1 MRTIIRM
8 LEESAKRY
16 PNRFYSSM
24 KGESGWEGKTFGDID
39 TLSNYF
45 AATLIEDN
53 IEIGSNFGL
62 LAEGRSEWIIAEMG
76 LLKAKMVSV
85 PLSIKLTSD
94 EIAFRLT
101 HSEAKGIIASS
112 NTLDSVCKA
121 LETLQEKPVLY
132 YLDDNDDRLK
142 RNSEKYKWTEG
153 KDYIIWPKIIKRG
166 TELLKKNNE
175 LVKNSIA
182 EINENDVVNICY
194 TSGTTGNPKGIMLT
208 HLNYWSNSH
217 DAVQLFDLPDGK
229 LETLVVLPVDHS
241 FAHTVAI
248 YTALLRGITLSFVD
262 ARGSN
267 AAIVR
272 NFPKNLGEVNPT
284 FLLTVPSISGN
295 FMKKMISGIKQKGKF
310 VETIFNNGLDA
321 GIKRNGD
328 GFNKGSLLTHIKTF
342 IPYKLASILV
352 FPKLRQV
359 FGNRIEYCV
368 GGGALLEARQQ
379 HFFAAIGV
387 PVYQGYGLTEAAPI
401 ISSNS
406 PLKYKFGTSG
416 VVAPSVTCKIMVDDT
431 TEAKVNQRGEIVIKG
446 DNVMK
451 GYFKNPEATKEVLR
465 EEDGE
470 TWLWTGDLGYYDE
483 DNFLVV
489 TGRAKA
495 LLIAKDGEKY
505 SPEEV
510 EEVMVN
516 NVDLINQLVVYNDH
530 DPITTALV
538 TLQEEAVKAL
548 ITKEGIKDQK
558 ELYDSVIKILKSYE
572 DKAKGIIPSQWIP
585 SRFTIIEKA
594 FSEDD
599 GLVNSTM
606 KLVRYKVIEHYK
618 ERIEQMYESE
628 QLNDQKNLEVLKKL
642 FFS

>member
-8 LEESAKRY
+8 LKEAVERY
-16 PNRFYSSM
+16 PSRNYTTKKDD
-24 KGESGWEGKTFGDID
+24 KGWQGSTYADID
-39 TLSNYF
+39 TTSDYVASYLLANDIKKE
-45 AATLIEDN
+45 AT
-53 IEIGSNFGL
+53 FGI
-62 LAEGRSEWIIAEMG
+62 LAEGRTEWIASEMG
-76 LLKAKMVSV
+76 ILKARAISV
-85 PLSIKLTSD
+85 PLSIKLTAE
-94 EIAFRLT
+94 EIAFRLK
-101 HSEAKGIIASS
+101 HSEAKGIVASS
-112 NTLDSVCKA
+112 NTLDNVCKA
-121 LETLQEKPVLY
+121 LAMMEEKPKLY
-132 YLDDNDDRLK
+132 YLDDKDDRLK
-142 RNSEKYKWTEG
+142 RNSKELNWKEDV
-153 KDYIIWPKIIKRG
+153 DYIIWPSLIKEGEKI
-166 TELLKKNNE
+166 LKKQKDI
-175 LVKNSIA
+175 VKESINSID
-182 EINENDVVNICY
+182 ENDVVNICY

-217 DAVQLFDLPDGK
+217 DAVTLFELPDATF
-229 LETLVVLPVDHS
+229 ETLVVLPVDHS

-248 YTALLRGITLSFVD
+248 YTSMLRGITLHFVD

-267 AAIVR
+267 ASIVR
-272 NFPKNLGEVNPT
+272 NFPKNLVEVNPY

-295 FMKKMISGIKQKGKF
+295 FMKKMISGVADKGPIING
-310 VETIFNNGLDA
+310 IFQSGLKA
-321 GIKRNGD
+321 GIKRNGN
-328 GFNKGSLLTHIKTF
+328 GYEKTSLANRITTF
-342 IPYKLASILV
+342 FPYKLASLLV
-352 FPKLRQV
+352 FPKLRQI
-359 FGNRIEYCV
+359 FGNRIQYCV

-416 VVAPSVTCKIMVDDT
+416 VVAPSVTCKIMKNEKE
-431 TEAKVNQRGEIVIKG
+431 EAKVGERGEIVIKG

-451 GYFKNPEATKEVLR
+451 GYFKNPEATKEALR
-465 EEDGE
+465 EEGGD

-483 DNFLVV
+483 DGFLVV

-516 NVDLINQLVVYNDH
+516 NVELINQLVVYNDH
-530 DPITTALV
+530 QPITTAMV
-538 TLQEEAVKAL
+538 TVQTEFVKRLIEEKQLKTEKEVLQEL
-548 ITKEGIKDQK
+548 IVQLRSFEGAAKD
-558 ELYDSVIKILKSYE
+558 L
-572 DKAKGIIPSQWIP
+572 IPSQWIP
-585 SRFTIIEKA
+585 SRYAIIAKEFTEA
-594 FSEDD
+594 D

-618 ERIEQMYESE
+618 ERIDEMYISEEINEQR
-628 QLNDQKNLEVLKKL
+628 NLEAVKAL